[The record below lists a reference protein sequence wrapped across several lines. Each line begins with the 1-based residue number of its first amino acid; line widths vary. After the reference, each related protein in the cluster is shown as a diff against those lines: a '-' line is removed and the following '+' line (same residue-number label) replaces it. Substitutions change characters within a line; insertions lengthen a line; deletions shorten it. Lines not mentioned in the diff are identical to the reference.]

1 MVRYAWR
8 RVDMA
13 GMRVKFSTNNLGKQK
28 WQHQWQQRIQ

>member
-8 RVDMA
+8 RVDMVS
-13 GMRVKFSTNNLGKQK
+13 MSVKLSTNNSRKQK